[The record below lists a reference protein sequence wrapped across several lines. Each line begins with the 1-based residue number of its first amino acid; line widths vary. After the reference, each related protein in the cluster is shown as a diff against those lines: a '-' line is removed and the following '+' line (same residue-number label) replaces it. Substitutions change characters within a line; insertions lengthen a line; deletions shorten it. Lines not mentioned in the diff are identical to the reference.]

1 MYFSFPASL
10 DRLLKERWAYL
21 TTAIARAVDD
31 RLSAAARLTTLLA
44 YQDKESK

>member
-21 TTAIARAVDD
+21 ITEMEIPVDWLLLRMR
-31 RLSAAARLTTLLA
+31 RLNTLLA
-44 YQDKESK
+44 HEPRS